1 LRVPEGTP
9 FGKWL
14 LYPQQVDMWIIVR
27 EKVIY
32 RDGFLDV
39 MSTHPAAVDHWSP
52 VIHQDVSPH
61 GDIHHFLRFI
71 HDFIPALST
80 GMMG

>member
-1 LRVPEGTP
+1 MRVPEGIS

-27 EKVIY
+27 DKLIY
-32 RDGFLDV
+32 RNCHAYV
-39 MSTHPAAVDHWSP
+39 MSTHLADFDHWSP
-52 VIHQDVSPH
+52 LIHQDVSLH
-61 GDIHHFLRFI
+61 GDIHHFLCFI

>member
-1 LRVPEGTP
+1 MRVPEGIP

-14 LYPQQVDMWIIVR
+14 LYPQQVDMWIIVCD
-27 EKVIY
+27 KLIY
-32 RDGFLDV
+32 RGGFTDV
-39 MSTHPAAVDHWSP
+39 MSTCLADFYHLSP
-52 VIHQDVSPH
+52 VIHQDVSPR